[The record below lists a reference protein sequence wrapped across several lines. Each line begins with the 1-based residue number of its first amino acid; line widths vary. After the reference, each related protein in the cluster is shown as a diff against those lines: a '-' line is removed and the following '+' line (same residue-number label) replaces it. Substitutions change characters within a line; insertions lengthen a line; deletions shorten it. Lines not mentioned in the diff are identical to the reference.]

1 VARVGVA
8 RVGVAQVGVER
19 VGVAQVGV
27 AQVGVARALAAALLI
42 AAAVYL
48 GALSPRGRI
57 VQLPRGVIEIHAEM
71 LIGAHTE
78 VRGSPG
84 TVLRAAADF
93 QGRALIVAT
102 GDDILL
108 RDFSVDGNRPALEV
122 RTGLP
127 SYDTPFARF
136 TRANGV
142 LAEAA
147 SRLRIQ
153 DLHFRNVAGFAILV
167 SRSHRVAIDRVG
179 VQDSGGRN
187 AAGRNN
193 GTGGI
198 LLEEGVTDFSVT
210 NCGLRNIRGNGLW
223 THSLYTS
230 PRNARGLIALNRFDT
245 IGRDAI
251 QVGHATDIRVAGNQG
266 KRIGFPT
273 ADVDWEGRAIPVAID
288 TAGNVERCSYWR
300 NQFSGIGGKCI
311 DLDGFHDGEVRGNV
325 CVDVGNFG
333 IVMNN
338 TNPDMQ
344 SERVRMEENLIDG
357 ALFGGIFVIGTGNVV
372 ARNHLLH
379 LNQAHCNEEAAKSGC
394 YYAAG
399 EPDMLR
405 SGIYLGQR
413 AERPAPARGNLVE
426 DNEITGFQM
435 AERCIGGA
443 PGIRPEWNTVR
454 GNRCR

>member
-1 VARVGVA
+1 VAHGSVTHPI
-8 RVGVAQVGVER
+8 
-19 VGVAQVGV
+19 
-27 AQVGVARALAAALLI
+27 ARALAAALLI
-42 AAAVYL
+42 AAALFLV
-48 GALSPRGRI
+48 AVSPRGRI
-57 VQLPRGVIEIHAEM
+57 LQFSPGVVEIHSEM

-93 QGRALIVAT
+93 QGRALIVVS
-102 GDDILL
+102 GDDTLL
-108 RDFSVDGNRPALEV
+108 RDFSVDGDRAGLEV

-153 DLHFRNVAGFAILV
+153 DVRFRNIAGFAILV
-167 SRSHRVAIDRVG
+167 SHSRDVAIDRVE
-179 VQDSGGRN
+179 VRDSGGRN

-198 LLEEGVTDFSVT
+198 LLEEGAVDFSVT
-210 NCGLRNIRGNGLW
+210 NCDLRNIRGNGVW

-230 PRNARGLIALNRFDT
+230 PRNARGLFAGNHFDT

-251 QVGHATDIRVAGNQG
+251 QVGHATDIRVEGNQG
-266 KRIGFPT
+266 THIGFPP
-273 ADVDWEGRAIPVAID
+273 ADVDVEGRAIPVAID
-288 TAGNVERCSYWR
+288 TAGNVEHSSYSR
-300 NQFSGIGGKCI
+300 NQFFEIDGKCI

-325 CVDVGNFG
+325 CVNRGRLEQYPFGNYG

-338 TNPDMQ
+338 SNPDMQ
-344 SERVRMEENLIDG
+344 SERVRIEENLIDG
-357 ALFGGIFVIGTGNVV
+357 TLFGGIFVIGSGNVV
-372 ARNHLLH
+372 VRNRLLN
-379 LNQAHCNEEAAKSGC
+379 LNLAHCNEEAAKFGC

-399 EPDMLR
+399 EPGMLR

-426 DNEITGFQM
+426 DNEITGFKM

-454 GNRCR
+454 GNRCQ